1 MDRMDWYVLGG
12 SNYVLICPS
21 AEEVEVT
28 VEETVTVLA

>member
-1 MDRMDWYVLGG
+1 MDSTWYVFAG
-12 SNYVLICPS
+12 SNYVLVCGN